1 MPSIRARL
9 SAPRA
14 MAAYLVT
21 LVLVAG
27 CSAGGVVTVREM
39 IGDASYWPPAC
50 NANPCVL
57 TGNGGITDVWE
68 RYVDTNLARGRQFVV
83 KGLCASAC
91 EIAARRAH
99 AKLLPGAKLIV
110 HEPRPAVIL

>member
-1 MPSIRARL
+1 MLSIRARL
-9 SAPRA
+9 SAPSA
-14 MAAYLVT
+14 MAACLVT
-21 LVLVAG
+21 LMLASG

-50 NANPCVL
+50 NADPCVL
-57 TGNGGITDVWE
+57 TGNGGITDVWD
-68 RYVDTNLARGRQFVV
+68 RHVDTNLARGRRFVV

-99 AKLLPGAKLIV
+99 AQLLPGAKLIV
-110 HEPRPAVIL
+110 HQPRPAVIL

>member
-1 MPSIRARL
+1 MPAIRARWR
-9 SAPRA
+9 APRRT
-14 MAAYLVT
+14 AAGLSL
-21 LVLVAG
+21 LVLSAG
-27 CSAGGVVTVREM
+27 CSGNVVTVREM

-50 NANPCVL
+50 NADPCVL

-68 RYVDTNLARGRQFVV
+68 RHVDENLARGRRFVV
-83 KGLCASAC
+83 TGLCASAC

-99 AKLLPGAKLIV
+99 ATVLPGARLVV

>member
-1 MPSIRARL
+1 MLSLRARL
-9 SAPRA
+9 SAPRII
-14 MAAYLVT
+14 AACLAT
-21 LVLVAG
+21 LVLASG
-27 CSAGGVVTVREM
+27 CSAGNVVTVREM

-57 TGNGGITDVWE
+57 TGNGGITNVWD

-83 KGLCASAC
+83 KGVCASAC

-99 AKLLPGAKLIV
+99 AKVLPGAKLIV
-110 HEPRPAVIL
+110 HEPRPAVIM

>member
-1 MPSIRARL
+1 
-9 SAPRA
+9 
-14 MAAYLVT
+14 MAAGLSLV
-21 LVLVAG
+21 VLAAG
-27 CSAGGVVTVREM
+27 CSGNVVTVREM

-50 NANPCVL
+50 NADPCVL

-68 RYVDTNLARGRQFVV
+68 RHVDTNLARGRQFVV

-99 AKLLPGAKLIV
+99 ARLLPGAKLIV

>member
-1 MPSIRARL
+1 MPGIRVRWR
-9 SAPRA
+9 APRA
-14 MAAYLVT
+14 MAAGLSLV
-21 LVLVAG
+21 VLATG
-27 CSAGGVVTVREM
+27 CSGNVVTVREM

-50 NANPCVL
+50 NADPCVL

-68 RYVDTNLARGRQFVV
+68 RHVDTNLARGRQFVV

-99 AKLLPGAKLIV
+99 ARLLPGAKLIV